1 LLKISEYSP
10 VDMKG
15 VIIIYGRQHPPEIPG
30 YVVSQ
35 YFMETLASGTELAR
49 EFRNYF
55 DVWAFPMMN
64 PDGADNGHWRT
75 NGAGVDLN
83 RDWQYFNQPETAAVR
98 DALLPLKN
106 RADRRVFYAIDFH
119 STSYNV
125 FYPILRKIETFP
137 EQFTY
142 RWAEQMLT
150 DMPGLELRIEPFDI
164 DSPIAKNWTHK
175 TFGSDAVT
183 FEVGDEIPNDE
194 LHDFAVRSAE
204 IFMRQMIDEYKKITS
219 PQTAAN

>member
-1 LLKISEYSP
+1 
-10 VDMKG
+10 
-15 VIIIYGRQHPPEIPG
+15 
-30 YVVSQ
+30 
-35 YFMETLASGTELAR
+35 
-49 EFRNYF
+49 
-55 DVWAFPMMN
+55 
-64 PDGADNGHWRT
+64 
-75 NGAGVDLN
+75 
-83 RDWQYFNQPETAAVR
+83 
-98 DALLPLKN
+98 
-106 RADRRVFYAIDFH
+106 
-119 STSYNV
+119 
-125 FYPILRKIETFP
+125 
-137 EQFTY
+137 
-142 RWAEQMLT
+142 MLT